1 MEILPTDELT
11 NRSIRFTKS
20 QQLAIND
27 LLDFIAKD
35 FNPADYIH
43 GLIGKGGT
51 GKTYIINYIIVKY
64 RRESEAYYIV
74 NMPI

>member
-11 NRSIRFTKS
+11 NRSIKFTKS

-35 FNPADYIH
+35 FNPADYIC
-43 GLIGKGGT
+43 GG
-51 GKTYIINYIIVKY
+51 IIRVFQIYK
-64 RRESEAYYIV
+64 S
-74 NMPI
+74 